1 MGSWWCVGE
10 RVRGVRDRLLRWVFD
25 PAPVIPVTIH
35 KVFAGTGS
43 APMLFAVEYR
53 VGEGDWMEKEFG
65 NAG

>member
-1 MGSWWCVGE
+1 M
-10 RVRGVRDRLLRWVFD
+10 RDRLLRWVFD